1 MMNDVIL
8 DIRAVSKRFGNYQAL
23 ENVNLTVKR
32 GDVYGLI
39 GENGAGKTTLM
50 KLITGLSPLTQGQI
64 TLLGESAQHY
74 HYALRRTGAIIET
87 PVAFPNLTVRQN
99 LKVCAIQH
107 GLQDA
112 QIIDETLEF
121 VHLVKK
127 QRTRAKHLSLG
138 QRQRLGLAL
147 AILPRPDFLVLDEPI
162 NGLDPTGI
170 IDFQQ
175 LIKRLSEERDTT
187 ILISSHI
194 LSELYQVSNR
204 FGIIHHGQLI
214 KQVTKEELDE
224 ANQAGLIFT
233 VDKVQLASQ
242 TLDQSGY
249 APFDVLD
256 DQRILIKDNNV
267 TAANVNQ
274 VLVENGVAV
283 KALTH
288 QEGSLEQYYTD
299 LLAKEDQR
307 HAKSN

>member
-1 MMNDVIL
+1 M
-8 DIRAVSKRFGNYQAL
+8 
-23 ENVNLTVKR
+23 
-32 GDVYGLI
+32 
-39 GENGAGKTTLM
+39 
-50 KLITGLSPLTQGQI
+50 
-64 TLLGESAQHY
+64 
-74 HYALRRTGAIIET
+74 
-87 PVAFPNLTVRQN
+87 
-99 LKVCAIQH
+99 
-107 GLQDA
+107 
-112 QIIDETLEF
+112 
-121 VHLVKK
+121 
-127 QRTRAKHLSLG
+127 
-138 QRQRLGLAL
+138 

-170 IDFQQ
+170 IEFRQ

-224 ANQAGLIFT
+224 ANQAGLMFA

-249 APFDVLD
+249 ASFDVLD

-283 KALTH
+283 KAFTH

-299 LLAKEDQR
+299 LLAKED
-307 HAKSN
+307 

>member
-1 MMNDVIL
+1 MDDVIL
-8 DIRAVSKRFGNYQAL
+8 DIVAVSKRFGSYQAL
-23 ENVNLTVKR
+23 ENVSLTVKR

-50 KLITGLSPLTQGQI
+50 KLITGLSPLSQGQI
-64 TLLGESAQHY
+64 TLLGESAKHY
-74 HYALRRTGAIIET
+74 HYALRRTGAIIEE
-87 PVAFPNLTVRQN
+87 PAAFPNLTVRQN
-99 LKVCAIQH
+99 LKICAIQH
-107 GLQDA
+107 GLQET
-112 QIIDETLEF
+112 QIIDETLAF
-121 VHLVKK
+121 VGLVGK

-170 IDFQQ
+170 IEFRK
-175 LIKRLSEERDTT
+175 LIKQLSEERSTT

-204 FGIIHHGQLI
+204 FGIIHHGCLI
-214 KQVTKEELDE
+214 KQVTKEELDA
-224 ANQAGLIFT
+224 ANQAGLMVI

-242 TLDQSGY
+242 VLDQNNCG
-249 APFDVLD
+249 PFNVLD
-256 DQRILIKDNNV
+256 DQRILIKADNV
-267 TAANVNQ
+267 SAADVNQ
-274 VLVENGVAV
+274 ILVKSGVAV
-283 KALTH
+283 KEFKQ

-307 HAKSN
+307 HAQSN